1 MKNNV
6 FRLLALLLALVM
18 CVSLLIAC
26 SDPQNPNDDTD
37 DPGTSDP
44 GTDDPK
50 CDGNHVDANK
60 DGKCDSCGAKVDSE
74 EDPKCDGNH
83 IDEDNDSLCD
93 NCGTE
98 LKPAKVEI
106 DHSVPEGTNFA
117 DEVKN
122 IVNVLHYTTG
132 DHEAY
137 NPWDEICPSTGM
149 EVSPGDYVGDM
160 IFDRTAWLEENYGIV
175 MGCEYIPHGDQF
187 INAVRTEWQTGS
199 RDYQMVD
206 YFAFGAQKV
215 MGQEYFL
222 NMADIEYIDFEDPWW
237 IDSAIEAFRLGD
249 YVEFGASDMLL
260 LDKGATT
267 LVYFNL
273 GMAEDLG
280 IEDLYDLA
288 RNNEWTLDVLAEC
301 AELALEDNG
310 DDVWDHNDIYGIS
323 NGDDP
328 VHNLYIGSGNNF
340 IKTDEY
346 GEFYYSYCT
355 DDGTADVMIDILEKV
370 MYADWYWNSW
380 IKRDLGPE
388 NQPKF
393 DNGQALFSFGKA
405 KNCLTMKDMEAD
417 YGILPIPMYDEEQGR
432 YYSQVSNYH
441 DSLFAIPMS
450 ATGNTEIIGA
460 AIELLSHYSY
470 YNIYDNFFEIII
482 QNRGARDAESKE
494 MLDIIFDT
502 RTYDMGLLYDPVGI
516 SDRVLRYTN
525 TGETGVIS
533 FWEGYSNQL
542 EDAITKLNELMYE
555 YNG

>member
-6 FRLLALLLALVM
+6 FRLVALLLALVM
-18 CVSLLIAC
+18 CFGLLVAC
-26 SDPQNPNDDTD
+26 SEPETPADDTD
-37 DPGTSDP
+37 TEQEGNKPSTDDTQDPGDNP
-44 GTDDPK
+44 TDDPS
-50 CDGNHVDANK
+50 DDPS
-60 DGKCDSCGAKVDSE
+60 DDPE
-74 EDPKCDGNH
+74 EPEK
-83 IDEDNDSLCD
+83 EYF
-93 NCGTE
+93 E
-98 LKPAKVEI
+98 
-106 DHSVPEGTNFA
+106 HSVPEGKNFA
-117 DEVKN
+117 GNSNN

-175 MGCEYIPHGDQF
+175 MGCEYKEHGPSFVD
-187 INAVRTEWQTGS
+187 AVRSEIQTGAC
-199 RDYQMVD
+199 DYQLVD

-222 NMADIEYIDFEDPWW
+222 NMAEVEYIDFDDPWW
-237 IDSAIEAFRLGD
+237 IDSAVEALSLGD
-249 YVEFGASDMLL
+249 YVEFSASDMLL

-267 LVYFNL
+267 LIYYNI

-280 IEDLYDLA
+280 IDNLYDLV
-288 RNNEWTLDVLAEC
+288 RDYEWTLDAMVEC
-301 AELALEDNG
+301 AEMALKDNG

-328 VHNLYIGSGNNF
+328 VHNLYIASGNKF
-340 IKTDEY
+340 IKKDDN

-355 DDGTADVMIDILEKV
+355 DEGTADVMIDILEKV
-370 MYADWYWNSW
+370 MYADWFWNSW
-380 IKRDLGPE
+380 IKRDLGKD

-393 DNGQALFSFGKA
+393 SEGQALFSFGKA
-405 KNCLTMKDMEAD
+405 KNCLTMRDMEAD
-417 YGILPIPMYDEEQGR
+417 YGILPIPMYDLEQGQ

-470 YNIYDNFFEIII
+470 YNIYDNFFEVII
-482 QNRGARDAESKE
+482 QNRGSRDAESKE

-502 RTYDMGLLYDPVGI
+502 RTYDMGLLYDPVGV
-516 SDRVLRYTN
+516 SDQVLRYTN
-525 TGETGVIS
+525 SGETGVIS
-533 FWEGYSNQL
+533 FWETFSSRL
-542 EDAITKLNELMYE
+542 EEAITDLNDLMHA
-555 YNG
+555 YND

>member
-18 CVSLLIAC
+18 CFGLIAC
-26 SDPQNPNDDTD
+26 SNPDELDNDPDKEASGDKPGDKDPDDKEPDDKPPVD
-37 DPGTSDP
+37 DPT
-44 GTDDPK
+44 
-50 CDGNHVDANK
+50 CDGNHVDADG
-60 DGKCDSCGAKVDSE
+60 DGKCDN
-74 EDPKCDGNH
+74 CDA
-83 IDEDNDSLCD
+83 E
-93 NCGTE
+93 
-98 LKPAKVEI
+98 VEPEKQYVE
-106 DHSVPEGTNFA
+106 HSVPEGKNFA
-117 DEVKN
+117 ADPKN

-160 IFDRTAWLEENYGIV
+160 IFDRTAWLEENYGII
-175 MGCEYIPHGDQF
+175 MGCEYIPHGTEF
-187 INAVRTEWQTGS
+187 IDAVRAEIQTGA

-237 IDSAIEAFRLGD
+237 IDSAIEEFSLGD

-267 LVYFNL
+267 LIYYNI
-273 GMAEDLG
+273 GMADDLG
-280 IEDLYDLA
+280 IDNLYDMV
-288 RNNEWTLDVLAEC
+288 RNKEWTLDALVEC
-301 AELALEDNG
+301 AELALKDNG
-310 DDVWDHNDIYGIS
+310 DDVWDHNDIYGVS

-328 VHNLYIGSGNNF
+328 VHNLYIASGNKF
-340 IKTDEY
+340 IKKDAF

-355 DDGTADVMIDILEKV
+355 DEGTADVMIDILEKV
-370 MYADWYWNSW
+370 MYADWFWNSW
-380 IKRDLGPE
+380 IKRDLGKE

-393 DNGQALFSFGKA
+393 DAGQALFSFNKA
-405 KNCLTMKDMEAD
+405 KSCLTLRDMEAD
-417 YGILPIPMYDEEQGR
+417 YGILPMPMYDLEQEQ

-441 DSLFAIPMS
+441 DSLFAVPMS

-482 QNRGARDAESKE
+482 QNRGSRDAESKE

-502 RTYDMGLLYDPVGI
+502 RTYDMGLLYDPVGV

-525 TGETGVIS
+525 TGETGVVS
-533 FWEGYSNQL
+533 FWEGFSSQL
-542 EDAITKLNELMYE
+542 EAAIEDLNELMYR
-555 YNG
+555 YNDK